1 MPDPKSFRS
10 QTNATARASK
20 QAKQLRRELSPPERK
35 LWHALKAK
43 KLNNLHF
50 RKQHPLG
57 PYIADFYCHAPRLVV
72 EVDGNQ
78 HQGDQLKHDQ
88 HRDQWMQSQGLNILR
103 VHARDVFTNLQ
114 GVVNTIERTAED
126 CIAQRNRDKDTK
138 N

>member
-10 QTNATARASK
+10 QTEATTRASK

-57 PYIADFYCHAPRLVV
+57 PYIADFYCHAPRLIV

-78 HQGDQLKHDQ
+78 HQADQLIHDNR
-88 HRDQWMQSQGLNILR
+88 RDQWMQSQGLTVLR
-103 VHARDVFTNLQ
+103 IRARDVFNNLQ
-114 GVVNTIERTAED
+114 GVVNAIEKTANECLAKREHD
-126 CIAQRNRDKDTK
+126 QKHKA
-138 N
+138 